1 MFVLNVE
8 HVRVI
13 QQLHLVNNQVEDFHL
28 EMILKND
35 LKLVIIVAVVVVVVD

>member
-8 HVRVI
+8 HVHVI
-13 QQLHLVNNQVEDFHL
+13 QQLHWKNNQVEDYRQ

-35 LKLVIIVAVVVVVVD
+35 VKLVIIVVVVVD